1 MRKKI
6 KLFSVPLIS
15 ALLFLLLVSFVN
27 TLAPKKGKEEDA
39 EAKVEETQENQMP
52 QIVKELESDFKLQY
66 QLFKKAEQEGDKF
79 VYNTGNYKIVF
90 TVNPQFQKAVE
101 NEFKKFKVKY
111 GAYVAL
117 DPKTGTVVAAVSS
130 LDYPNLL
137 FKRSFPTASTFK
149 IVTAAAALDTGV
161 ATPETELNCGGVG
174 DSCSP
179 SVWLNSP
186 YRVERT
192 FSQSFATSANP
203 FFGNLGRLIGKKTLM
218 EYAYK
223 FGFNRTGYN
232 FPWGIVRKPLDD
244 YELALIAAGL
254 GDTVT
259 SPFHEALIAQTILNG
274 GVMVKPRLI
283 QKVIDLKTG
292 KEYKFE
298 TTPLG
303 RVVKEK
309 TADKIKKMMVLTV
322 KTGTIS
328 SRRYF
333 RLLRRYSNLTVGGK
347 TGTLTE
353 RSYPEGRCEWFT
365 GFMSYNGKTL
375 AVSSVAVNN
384 WFYYISGYE
393 IAAVA
398 AADFVKL
405 QERYAKGGTRCAS
418 SAK

>member
-1 MRKKI
+1 MRRKI
-6 KLFSVPLIS
+6 KLFFVPLIS
-15 ALLFLLLVSFVN
+15 ALLFLLLASFVN
-27 TLAPKKGKEEDA
+27 TFVPKKERKENA
-39 EAKVEETQENQMP
+39 EAKVEKTQKP
-52 QIVKELESDFKLQY
+52 QTPPIVKELESDFKLQY
-66 QLFKKAEQEGDKF
+66 QLFKKAEREGDKF
-79 VYNTGNYKIVF
+79 VYNTGNYRIVF
-90 TVNPQFQKAVE
+90 TVDPQFQKAVE
-101 NEFKKFKVKY
+101 NEFKRFKVKY

-117 DPKTGTVVAAVSS
+117 DPKTGAVVAAVSS

-149 IVTAAAALDTGV
+149 IITAAAALDTGV

-192 FSQSFATSANP
+192 FSRSFATSANP

-218 EYAYK
+218 EYAYR

-232 FPWGIVRKPLDD
+232 FPWGIIRQPLDD
-244 YELALIAAGL
+244 YELALTAAGL

-259 SPFHEALIAQTILNG
+259 SPFHEALIAQTIVNG
-274 GVMVKPRLI
+274 GVMVKPHLI
-283 QKVIDLKTG
+283 QKIVDLKTG
-292 KEYKFE
+292 KEYRFE
-298 TTPLG
+298 TVPLG

-309 TADKIKKMMVLTV
+309 TADEIKKMMVLTV
-322 KTGTIS
+322 KIGTVS
-328 SRRYF
+328 NRKYF
-333 RLLRRYSNLTVGGK
+333 RILRRYGNLTVGGK

-365 GFMSYNGKTL
+365 GFMDFNGKTL

-384 WFYYISGYE
+384 WLYYISGYE

-398 AADFVKL
+398 AIDFVKL
-405 QERYAKGGTRCAS
+405 QERYAKGGTRCVS